1 MSVANL
7 RFLITGGA
15 RGLGRGLT
23 AWLVQRGHDAYIL
36 DADAGELKHTLG
48 THLPS
53 LKPAAGSAKLGR
65 FEGAEC
71 DISNAE
77 QVGEAVRKAA
87 QWHRGGLLDVL
98 VNNAGRANPYWADGR
113 TFEQI
118 DVQEWRTYIDTNL
131 SGAFYVSKAAVPF
144 LKASARGEEE
154 PRGAIVHTSSIR
166 AKQSEPNQEGYAS
179 AKAGLLGMTHSM
191 ASSLA
196 DAQYRIRVNAVLPG
210 WFPTDQESSAGGA
223 WDDGLTKED
232 HEQHW
237 AGRVGKMEDYAQA
250 VFFMATNGF
259 VTGQEIVVDGGMTR
273 KMVYV
278 E

>member
-1 MSVANL
+1 
-7 RFLITGGA
+7 
-15 RGLGRGLT
+15 
-23 AWLVQRGHDAYIL
+23 
-36 DADAGELKHTLG
+36 
-48 THLPS
+48 
-53 LKPAAGSAKLGR
+53 
-65 FEGAEC
+65 
-71 DISNAE
+71 
-77 QVGEAVRKAA
+77 
-87 QWHRGGLLDVL
+87 
-98 VNNAGRANPYWADGR
+98 
-113 TFEQI
+113 
-118 DVQEWRTYIDTNL
+118 
-131 SGAFYVSKAAVPF
+131 
-144 LKASARGEEE
+144 
-154 PRGAIVHTSSIR
+154 
-166 AKQSEPNQEGYAS
+166 
-179 AKAGLLGMTHSM
+179 MTHSM

>member
-87 QWHRGGLLDVL
+87 QVGKLHDLPCALLTSSQWHRGGLLDVL

-179 AKAGLLGMTHSM
+179 A
-191 ASSLA
+191 
-196 DAQYRIRVNAVLPG
+196 
-210 WFPTDQESSAGGA
+210 
-223 WDDGLTKED
+223 
-232 HEQHW
+232 
-237 AGRVGKMEDYAQA
+237 
-250 VFFMATNGF
+250 
-259 VTGQEIVVDGGMTR
+259 
-273 KMVYV
+273 
-278 E
+278 